1 MLMLSDGRNT
11 SDSSE
16 SSLGSSQEDYE
27 SELKGIERASNAIL
41 PYQFEPEYS
50 SDEEH
55 PETDLQE
62 QVVDEDHTSNLDW

>member
-1 MLMLSDGRNT
+1 MLMSSDGRNT

-27 SELKGIERASNAIL
+27 SELEGIERASDAIL

-50 SDEEH
+50 SESKLS
-55 PETDLQE
+55 TKTVQAI
-62 QVVDEDHTSNLDW
+62 